1 MVGIQ
6 IATEMLQLPG
16 STPTPPLA
24 QTAAFGPLPFQ
35 KALWSGKDH
44 RIGAG
49 DSASRAVSSELHLS
63 WNLCFLRGSA
73 PGQPSVPVL
82 TPACLPGLRPI
93 LSPGVQVLRAS
104 AYSSLSSKPLC
115 LGDCALCFGD
125 LRISEEQNSPPLSL
139 SEPFLFFEPRSTPS
153 VAPLLPMLSSN
164 GQ

>member
-1 MVGIQ
+1 MALSFYGTLIAASKKSECLEIEPDFDTVGIQ

-35 KALWSGKDH
+35 KALWSGQDH

-93 LSPGVQVLRAS
+93 LSPGVQVRGHLLIPHYQVS
-104 AYSSLSSKPLC
+104 HYVWDTVL
-115 LGDCALCFGD
+115 CALG
-125 LRISEEQNSPPLSL
+125 
-139 SEPFLFFEPRSTPS
+139 T
-153 VAPLLPMLSSN
+153 
-164 GQ
+164 